1 MTSPRGLAGTLTVTM
16 GISTF
21 MQYALGALGPFIAD
35 DLDISRARLGLL
47 TTLLFAVGAALSPAG
62 GPLVDRL
69 GGRRSLTALCVVS
82 GTSAL
87 LSAAAPT
94 YLLLGLAVALA
105 GIGLALGNLGTNK
118 LLAQHVAPARQGV
131 VSGIKQ
137 SGVQVGALVAGALLP
152 AVAAAAGWRTA
163 MALSAAVALGGLV
176 AVITFVPRHA
186 AEPRASRPDKAT
198 TRLGPSVNRL
208 ALYALLMG
216 VGAGAASA
224 HLPLY
229 AAERLGLAKSV
240 AGLVASEIG
249 LTGIIGRLLLG
260 RVADRTRTPVTVLLG
275 WLAVAAIV
283 ATAMLLLADAHS
295 VWLLWTGGAAFGA
308 SAIAWNGVGMLSV
321 IRAVDPTMAGRAS
334 GRVLLGFFTGFVI
347 SPVAFGWSVDV
358 TGSYTPGW
366 LAVCVSF
373 ALAAVV
379 AATWHRTLQAT

>member
-1 MTSPRGLAGTLTVTM
+1 
-16 GISTF
+16 
-21 MQYALGALGPFIAD
+21 
-35 DLDISRARLGLL
+35 
-47 TTLLFAVGAALSPAG
+47 
-62 GPLVDRL
+62 
-69 GGRRSLTALCVVS
+69 
-82 GTSAL
+82 
-87 LSAAAPT
+87 
-94 YLLLGLAVALA
+94 
-105 GIGLALGNLGTNK
+105 
-118 LLAQHVAPARQGV
+118 
-131 VSGIKQ
+131 
-137 SGVQVGALVAGALLP
+137 
-152 AVAAAAGWRTA
+152 
-163 MALSAAVALGGLV
+163 
-176 AVITFVPRHA
+176 VITFVPRHA